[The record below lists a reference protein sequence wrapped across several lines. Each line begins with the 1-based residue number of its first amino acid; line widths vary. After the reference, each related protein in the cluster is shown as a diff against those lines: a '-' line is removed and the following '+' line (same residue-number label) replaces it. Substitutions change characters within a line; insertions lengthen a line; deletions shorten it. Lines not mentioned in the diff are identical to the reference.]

1 MALEVELG
9 NDTTITSDYAAI
21 VPAVRTLKAIAF
33 KEKKTTM
40 ADQYDLYNTGKLA
53 VENEGNVAVQYND
66 GSVNLSELLNIHYTQ
81 ADWRPA
87 SDYADHEV
95 MSYERAKQFGLHFEY
110 EMLEYTT
117 GTNNT
122 EEHKYGKVDKLT
134 GEFTPCYV
142 NDKGESVACPND
154 PTSTT
159 GISAVGREPV
169 VIVKLV
175 NENGDVVLAGYIKI
189 DIVKEISTK
198 EITVKDFIKP
208 YVCDGFVCGIK
219 WDDMSGKII
228 EELGMTK
235 DDFVKTY
242 FLKEDETYIKENNK
256 FVLVQN
262 NKFGVMTLGEEWPN
276 VSTVNEI
283 IKWNANFDQMD
294 AVYNET
300 GHTVT
305 LYACF
310 QSRVDKDNNLVY
322 IGLTTTVLDKP
333 EVT

>member
-1 MALEVELG
+1 M
-9 NDTTITSDYAAI
+9 
-21 VPAVRTLKAIAF
+21 
-33 KEKKTTM
+33 
-40 ADQYDLYNTGKLA
+40 
-53 VENEGNVAVQYND
+53 
-66 GSVNLSELLNIHYTQ
+66 
-81 ADWRPA
+81 
-87 SDYADHEV
+87 
-95 MSYERAKQFGLHFEY
+95 
-110 EMLEYTT
+110 
-117 GTNNT
+117 
-122 EEHKYGKVDKLT
+122 
-134 GEFTPCYV
+134 
-142 NDKGESVACPND
+142 
-154 PTSTT
+154 
-159 GISAVGREPV
+159 
-169 VIVKLV
+169 
-175 NENGDVVLAGYIKI
+175 AGYIKI

-242 FLKEDETYIKENNK
+242 TLKANATYVKENNK

-262 NKFGVMTLGEEWPN
+262 NKFGIMELGPDWD
-276 VSTVNEI
+276 VSTTNDI
-283 IKWNANFDQMD
+283 IKWTANFDQMD

-310 QSRVDKDNNLVY
+310 ESNVDKDNNLVY

-333 EVT
+333 EVTFGEKIKEYWYPGDQAEVAKRDTVRMNVPRPTSAGINSKDVYTYAKDLDDNFKGNKVVMTPTSAEQNAAYDLTKLGTNYHYQFAAEQPKIGQYQLSRHATDPTRLVMGGAIIAQIGPDGTLLYTHTSMLKKS